1 MAGLVTIIPR
11 PGKVTLS
18 PPLHASAALVSLPMR
33 AKVSPFTCVGLFISL
48 FGFVAVRLAF
58 RAFGVSNSITVDVW
72 REVAIWIVAALLIV
86 LIRRGEGLPL
96 SSIRLGTAPWRQS
109 LRYGCTLT
117 GLCGVTAWIV
127 IHFTGYGHGAGS
139 AAFNQEP
146 IWFAIL
152 GTAIRP
158 GIVEELFFRG
168 YAIERL
174 ESMGCGR
181 VLSAAIP
188 LSIFAAT
195 HWTGGIPSVIIA
207 LILGTVLTLFYLWRR
222 DLVANM
228 IGHGLGNFLGLVLPR
243 FFH

>member
-1 MAGLVTIIPR
+1 
-11 PGKVTLS
+11 
-18 PPLHASAALVSLPMR
+18 MR
-33 AKVSPFTCVGLFISL
+33 SKVSPFTWVGLFISL
-48 FGFVAVRLAF
+48 FGFIAVRLAF
-58 RAFGVSNSITVDVW
+58 RAFGVSNSITANVW
-72 REVAIWIVAALLIV
+72 RELAVWITAAV
-86 LIRRGEGLPL
+86 LILLVRRGEDLPL
-96 SSIRLGTAPWRQS
+96 SSIGLGTAPLRQS
-109 LRYGCTLT
+109 LRYGCILT
-117 GLCGVTAWIV
+117 GVCGVTAYVI
-127 IHFTGYGHGAGS
+127 IHFTGYGRGAGS

-174 ESMGCGR
+174 ESIGCNS
-181 VLSAAIP
+181 VVSAVIP
-188 LSIFAAT
+188 LAIFAAT

-207 LILGTVLTLFYLWRR
+207 LMLGTVVTVFYMWRR

-228 IGHGLGNFLGLVLPR
+228 IGHGLSNFLGLVVPR

>member
-1 MAGLVTIIPR
+1 
-11 PGKVTLS
+11 
-18 PPLHASAALVSLPMR
+18 MR
-33 AKVSPFTCVGLFISL
+33 AKVSPFTWVGLFISL
-48 FGFVAVRLAF
+48 FGFIALRLAF
-58 RAFGVSNSITVDVW
+58 RSLGASNSITAGVW
-72 REVAIWIVAALLIV
+72 KESAVWLMAVLLIL
-86 LIRRGEGLPL
+86 LIRNGERLPL

-109 LRYGCTLT
+109 LRHGAILT
-117 GLCGVTAWIV
+117 GLCGVTAYIV
-127 IHFTGYGHGAGS
+127 ILFTGYGQGAGS

-146 IWFAIL
+146 IWF
-152 GTAIRP
+152 GTITVIRA

-174 ESMGCGR
+174 ESIGCGR

-188 LSIFAAT
+188 LAIFAAT

-207 LILGTVLTLFYLWRR
+207 LILGTLVTVFYLWRR

-228 IGHGLGNFLGLVLPR
+228 IGHTLSNFLGLIVPR

>member
-1 MAGLVTIIPR
+1 
-11 PGKVTLS
+11 
-18 PPLHASAALVSLPMR
+18 MR
-33 AKVSPFTCVGLFISL
+33 SKVSPFTWMGLFISL
-48 FGFVAVRLAF
+48 FGFIAVRLTF
-58 RAFGVSNSITVDVW
+58 RALGVSNSITGDVW
-72 REVAIWIVAALLIV
+72 REFALWTLAALLIL

-109 LRYGCTLT
+109 LRYGCILT
-117 GLCGVTAWIV
+117 GLCGVTAYVV
-127 IHFTGYGHGAGS
+127 IHFTGYGRGAGS
-139 AAFNQEP
+139 AAFDQEP

-174 ESMGCGR
+174 ESIGCGR
-181 VLSAAIP
+181 VLSATIP
-188 LSIFAAT
+188 LVIFAAT

-207 LILGTVLTLFYLWRR
+207 LVLGTVVTVFYLWRR

-228 IGHGLGNFLGLVLPR
+228 IGHGLSNFLGLVLPR